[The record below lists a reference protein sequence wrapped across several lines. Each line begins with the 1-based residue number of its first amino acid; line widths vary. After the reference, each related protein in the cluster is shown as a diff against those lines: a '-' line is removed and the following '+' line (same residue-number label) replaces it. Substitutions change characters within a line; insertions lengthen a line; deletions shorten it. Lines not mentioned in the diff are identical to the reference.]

1 MLRFVVIAA
10 AVIGLALA
18 APRYAPALLG
28 AIFDGVD
35 RIPAE
40 TEEPAAS
47 ESEPGEPPPPVVEE
61 FAPRQEPVPMIQAF
75 EGRRVSI
82 EADASGHYVVD
93 ARINGRAV
101 PVMIDTGATT
111 VAITAGT
118 ARNLGIVPARS
129 AFTQPVATAN
139 GVVDAAPV
147 TLRDVRIGSIVVR
160 DVEALVIPGEGL
172 GTSLLGM
179 SFLGRLQKFESSGGR
194 LLLLQ

>member
-1 MLRFVVIAA
+1 MLRFVIIAV

-28 AIFDGVD
+28 AIFDGGD
-35 RIPAE
+35 RISAGPE
-40 TEEPAAS
+40 QPAAS
-47 ESEPGEPPPPVVEE
+47 EPAPSEPPPPVVEE
-61 FAPRQEPVPMIQAF
+61 FEPRPEPVPMIQAF

-82 EADASGHYVVD
+82 AADASGHYVVD
-93 ARINGRAV
+93 ARINGRTV
-101 PVMIDTGATT
+101 PAMIDTGATT

-118 ARNLGIVPARS
+118 ARKLGIVPARS

-147 TLRDVRIGSIVVR
+147 TLRDIRIGGIVVR
-160 DVEALVIPGEGL
+160 DVDALVIPGEGP
-172 GTSLLGM
+172 GTNLLGM

-194 LLLLQ
+194 LVLVQ